1 MTKREL
7 LERLQ
12 ALEKEVA
19 DLRAQL
25 EATPHLAPWPSP
37 VGPGQPWDPNRLT
50 WDPYYGPQWQPTII
64 WSETDTA
71 GNTWP
76 KH

>member
-7 LERLQ
+7 LACIE
-12 ALEKEVA
+12 ALETEVA

-25 EATPHLAPWPSP
+25 AAWPHPYVVPW
-37 VGPGQPWDPNRLT
+37 QPWDPNRLT

-71 GNTWP
+71 GNTWR
-76 KH
+76 HTR